1 MASRI
6 AAIQR
11 GVFSRDS
18 LWSDNAVLF
27 YLALIVLV
35 GHLLAN
41 ASYGYQR
48 DEFYYL
54 TCGRHLAW
62 GYVDHP
68 PLTPVMANVS
78 VWLFGNTVFA
88 LRFFP
93 ALAGALTV
101 LVVGM
106 VTREL
111 GGNRFAQVA
120 AVVSTMMAPLFIAAN
135 GLLMPISV
143 DILVWTFSSYLVLR
157 IIKYQQN
164 HLWAVVGLTIGIGL
178 LNKYNVLFFVFALVL
193 GLAIAGPRRVFKS
206 GWFWTGSVLAFLV
219 VLPNL
224 LWQAHHG
231 WATLEF
237 LHNMNRNV
245 MSKISRPMF
254 LVWQVLFLN
263 PCGLLL
269 WLAGLYFYMGTAE
282 GRPYKVF
289 GLIYLIILAFLIAA
303 NGKHYY
309 LGAAYPMLFAAA
321 PMGIMN
327 IARQRRLKW
336 DKVRNGYV
344 GLLGAGS
351 LLTFP
356 AALPTLPA
364 DSSLRYELGRKWP
377 SYAEILGWDE
387 LVAQVRNVYDSLPA
401 SERDRAAIL
410 TDNYGEAGAVDV
422 LGERYGLP
430 HAISGHNTYY
440 LWGPGDYTGE
450 VCITVGVPDDIV
462 HKMFADVR
470 EADRITNH
478 QRIKNLEYGR
488 KIYICHKPRRP
499 LQEMWPLLKHYD

>member
-11 GVFSRDS
+11 GVFSRDA
-18 LWSDNAVLF
+18 LWSDNAVLV

-35 GHLLAN
+35 GHLLTNAN
-41 ASYGYQR
+41 YGYQR
-48 DEFYYL
+48 DEFYYVA
-54 TCGRHLAW
+54 CGHHFAW

-78 VWLFGNTVFA
+78 VWLFGNTLFA

-101 LVVGM
+101 LITGL

-111 GGNRFAQVA
+111 GGNRFAQIA

-143 DILVWTFSSYLVLR
+143 DILVWTLSSYLVLR
-157 IIKYQQN
+157 IIKYKESQS
-164 HLWAVVGLTIGIGL
+164 WALVGLTIGIGL
-178 LNKYNVLFFVFALVL
+178 LNKYNVLFYAAALVA
-193 GLAIAGPRRVFKS
+193 GLLAVGPKRVLRS
-206 GWFWTGSVLAFLV
+206 GWFWTGSLVAFLV

-231 WATLEF
+231 WATIEF

-263 PCGLLL
+263 PCGLPL
-269 WLAGLYFYMGTAE
+269 WIAGLYFYMGTAE
-282 GRPYKVF
+282 GKPYKVF
-289 GLIYLIILAFLIAA
+289 AFIFLTIFAFLVIA

-321 PMGIMN
+321 PLGIMK
-327 IARQRRLKW
+327 IVRERRLRW
-336 DKVRNGYV
+336 DRVRNGYV
-344 GLLGAGS
+344 GLLSVGG

-356 AALPTLPA
+356 AVLPTLPA

-387 LVAQVRNVYDSLPA
+387 LVAQVAGVYQSLPVA
-401 SERDRAAIL
+401 ERDRAAIL
-410 TDNYGEAGAVDV
+410 TENYGEAGALDV
-422 LGERYGLP
+422 LGEHYALP
-430 HAISGHNTYY
+430 HAISGHNNYY
-440 LWGPGDYTGE
+440 LWGPGSATGDI
-450 VCITVGVPDDIV
+450 CITVGIPDDTV
-462 HKMFADVR
+462 HRMFAEVTP
-470 EADRITNH
+470 AGRITNSQH
-478 QRIKNLEYGR
+478 IKNLEFGR
-488 KIYICHKPRRP
+488 PIYICRKPRRP
-499 LQEMWPLLKHYD
+499 LVQMWAMLKHYD

>member
-11 GVFSRDS
+11 GVFSRDA
-18 LWSDNAVLF
+18 LWSDNAILI

-35 GHLLAN
+35 GHLLTNAN
-41 ASYGYQR
+41 YGYQR
-48 DEFYYL
+48 DEFYYVA
-54 TCGRHLAW
+54 CGHHLSW

-78 VWLFGNTVFA
+78 VWLFGDTLFA

-101 LVVGM
+101 LITGL

-157 IIKYQQN
+157 IIKYQDSR
-164 HLWAVVGLTIGIGL
+164 LWALVGLTVGVGL
-178 LNKYNVLFFVFALVL
+178 LNKYNVVFFAVALVA
-193 GLAIAGPRRVFKS
+193 GLIAVGPRRIFRS
-206 GWFWTGSVLAFLV
+206 GWFWTGSLVAFLV

-231 WATLEF
+231 WATIEF

-245 MSKISRPMF
+245 ISKISRPMF

-263 PCGLLL
+263 PCGLPL
-269 WLAGLYFYMGTAE
+269 WLAGLYFYIGTAE
-282 GRPYKVF
+282 GKPYKVF
-289 GLIYLIILAFLIAA
+289 AFIFLAILAFLLIAD
-303 NGKHYY
+303 GKHYY

-321 PMGIMN
+321 PLGVMRLV
-327 IARQRRLKW
+327 RQHRLRW
-336 DKVRNGYV
+336 DRVRNGYV
-344 GLLGAGS
+344 GLLSVGC

-356 AALPTLPA
+356 AVLPTLPA

-387 LVAQVRNVYDSLPA
+387 LVGQVADVYRDLSV
-401 SERDRAAIL
+401 SEQDQAAIL
-410 TDNYGEAGAVDV
+410 TENYGEAGAVDA
-422 LGERYGLP
+422 LGGHYGLP
-430 HAISGHNTYY
+430 HAISGHNNYY
-440 LWGPGDYTGE
+440 LWGPGKYTGN
-450 VCITVGVPDDIV
+450 VCITVGLSWETV
-462 HKMFADVR
+462 HAMFGDVR
-470 EADRITNH
+470 DAGRVTNS
-478 QRIKNLEYGR
+478 QRIRNLEFGR
-488 KIYICHKPRRP
+488 PIYVCRKPRRP
-499 LQEMWPLLKHYD
+499 LSAMWPLLKHYD